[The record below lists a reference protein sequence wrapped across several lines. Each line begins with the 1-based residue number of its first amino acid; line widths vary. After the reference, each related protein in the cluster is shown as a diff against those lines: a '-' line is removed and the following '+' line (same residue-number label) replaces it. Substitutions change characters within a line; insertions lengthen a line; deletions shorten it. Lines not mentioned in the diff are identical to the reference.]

1 MVKEIFQREFAPD
14 FELEEVRKI
23 QGRLFDFVPTGSDS
37 LFVTIG
43 DSWTYG
49 ARLIEESP
57 NNNDQ
62 FRVNHCYGAVVA
74 RAFSADFL
82 NLSVPGINNLWMVD
96 KYLQLVRMA
105 DELPYRHIDVFI
117 TFTEQGREIGTDFD
131 LDPVLNDGY
140 RQARTPRD
148 LAVALA
154 NYEAGRILA
163 NQHPKI
169 RLHLGCNYVNN
180 IYPESLQPFFM
191 PQIWLE
197 VLSGG
202 SKMPDECFVVG
213 SWVIPK
219 YRDMLCYNSDID
231 QTELL
236 KEMERMIARSER
248 RLYLVYNTGC
258 THRTGYGHPNTE
270 GHARWAKYIVSQLT
284 ASKD

>member
-1 MVKEIFQREFAPD
+1 MVKEIFQREFASD

-23 QGRLFDFVPTGSDS
+23 QGRLFDFVATGSDS

-62 FRVNHCYGAVVA
+62 YRVNHCYGAVVA

-82 NLSVPGINNLWMVD
+82 NLSVPGINNLWMVN

-105 DELPYRHIDVFI
+105 DKLPYKNINIFM

-148 LAVALA
+148 VALALA
-154 NYEAGRILA
+154 NYEADRILA
-163 NQHPKI
+163 NQHARI
-169 RLHLGCNYVNN
+169 QLHLACNYVNN
-180 IYPESLQPFFM
+180 IYPDRLQHLFM

-197 VLSGG
+197 VLLG
-202 SKMPDECFVVG
+202 SNMADECFVVG

-219 YRDMLCYNSDID
+219 FRDILCYNTDVD
-231 QTELL
+231 QAELL
-236 KEMERMIARSER
+236 KQMTELIERGER
-248 RLYLVYNTGC
+248 RLYSVYNTGC
-258 THRTGYGHPNTE
+258 TYRTGYGHPNSD
-270 GHARWAKYIVSQLT
+270 GHSRWAKYIVSQLT
-284 ASKD
+284 AAKD